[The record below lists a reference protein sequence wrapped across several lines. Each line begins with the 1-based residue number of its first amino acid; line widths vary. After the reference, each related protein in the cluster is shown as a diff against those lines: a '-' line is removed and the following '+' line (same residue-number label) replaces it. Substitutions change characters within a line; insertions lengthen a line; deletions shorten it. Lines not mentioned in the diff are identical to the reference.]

1 MTIIEFFKN
10 LSVGGWVGLFVA
22 LSTLV
27 EIVPVKVYPI
37 QWLGNRLNIGL
48 TKRMET
54 LEKIVFEHIA
64 QGYRDKIMGF
74 QNGLLINGYSF
85 YTQEQYDEVIDA
97 CEYYENFC
105 EEYKIKNDKCKMA
118 INYIRMCYQKCQSNR
133 TFANLPTN

>member
-1 MTIIEFFKN
+1 MIEFIKN
-10 LSVGGWVGLFVA
+10 LTIGGWVGLFVA

-37 QWLGNRLNIGL
+37 QWLGNRLNSGIS
-48 TKRMET
+48 KRMDA
-54 LEKIVFEHIA
+54 LERVVYEHIA
-64 QGYRDKIMGF
+64 QGYRDKIMDF

-97 CEYYENFC
+97 CEYYEEFC
-105 EEYKIKNDKCKMA
+105 KKNEIQNDKCKLA
-118 INYIRMCYQKCQSNR
+118 IQYIRMCYQKCQTKR